1 MYLCMHVCV
10 CADVY
15 VNRKVSVFDSYD
27 YKDADMIHVMYMMY
41 VYVFMYAC
49 MCLGICVC
57 K

>member
-10 CADVY
+10 GVCVY
-15 VNRKVSVFDSYD
+15 VNRKVSMYDSYD
-27 YKDADMIHVMYMMY
+27 YKDADMIHVMHIIY

-49 MCLGICVC
+49 MCWCMCVY